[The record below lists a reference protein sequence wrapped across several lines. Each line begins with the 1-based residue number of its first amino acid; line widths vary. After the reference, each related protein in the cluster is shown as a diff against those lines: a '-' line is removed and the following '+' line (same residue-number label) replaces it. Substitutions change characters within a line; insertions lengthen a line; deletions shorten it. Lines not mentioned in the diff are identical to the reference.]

1 METKIAIG
9 HIIRQRRKEL
19 NLTLRE
25 VNPYISY
32 AHLSEVERGHKEI
45 SSELLDVVTQSLEMT
60 PSEFMLRVANLLH
73 QQEKEAR
80 SEATRF

>member
-1 METKIAIG
+1 MKTKIAIG

-80 SEATRF
+80 SETARF

>member
-1 METKIAIG
+1 MKTKVAIG

-19 NLTLRE
+19 RLTLRE

-45 SSELLDVVTQSLEMT
+45 SSELLDVVTESLQMSR
-60 PSEFMLRVANLLH
+60 SEFMLRVANLLH
-73 QQEKEAR
+73 QEEQGSHSETAR
-80 SEATRF
+80 V

>member
-1 METKIAIG
+1 VKTKIAIG

-45 SSELLDVVTQSLEMT
+45 SNDLLDLVTESLDMT
-60 PSEFMLRVANLLH
+60 RSEFMLRVANLLH
-73 QQEKEAR
+73 QEEKRSR
-80 SEATRF
+80 SEATRV